1 MTGRI
6 RFTSWTVGACCAL
19 ALACGGGTPA
29 PPPAA
34 ATAPPAPKVL
44 TSAERA
50 DWYRACWD
58 KYNTKAWDEFKK
70 CYSDSAEADP
80 GDSGRPAARGA
91 DAIIADTRKQEAG
104 FPDMRGD
111 LRLVLV
117 NGSNIAGV
125 AVITATNSEPM
136 PKPDGTTAPATN
148 KKIGQLFGHAIQT
161 DDTGSKVTKEFQ
173 YFDSGTLMAQLGLV
187 KMPSRPAMVAGNAPP
202 TVVVATGSAVE
213 TANVAAEQK
222 SIEDWNAH
230 NAAALG
236 AGIADDVVW
245 HEAPLPA
252 DLDKKGLMASVKEFW
267 KGISNVKMTAAAVW
281 AAGDYVV
288 LQGAVEGVNDGN
300 IPAMGVKKTGK
311 PVKLHFLEIDRFEGG
326 KLKEGWLFYDGG
338 AMMQQLTSKAT
349 P

>member
-6 RFTSWTVGACCAL
+6 RWMSWTVGACCAM
-19 ALACGGGTPA
+19 ALACGGESTA

-58 KYNTKAWDEFKK
+58 KYNSKAWDELKK
-70 CYSDSAEADP
+70 CYSDSSESDP

-91 DAIIADTRKQEAG
+91 DAIIADTRKTEEG

-125 AVITATNSEPM
+125 ALITATNSQPM
-136 PKPDGTTAPATN
+136 PNPDGTTAPATN
-148 KKIGQLFGHAIQT
+148 KKIGLPFGHAIQV
-161 DDTGSKVTKEFQ
+161 DATGSTVTKESQ
-173 YFDSGTLMAQLGLV
+173 YLDSGTMMAQLGLV
-187 KMPSRPAMVAGNAPP
+187 KAPSRRVITATSAPP
-202 TVVVATGSAVE
+202 TIVVATGSPTE
-213 TANVAAEQK
+213 TANVATEQK
-222 SIEDWNAH
+222 SIVDWNAH
-230 NAAALG
+230 NAAALA
-236 AGIADDVVW
+236 AGITDDVMW
-245 HEAPLPA
+245 HEAPAPA
-252 DLDKKGLMASVKEFW
+252 DLNKKDLMASLKEFW
-267 KGISNVKMTAAAVW
+267 GAFSNLKMTADAVW

-288 LQGAVEGVNDGN
+288 LQGFVEGVNDGN
-300 IPAMGVKKTGK
+300 MPSMKVKKTGK
-311 PVKLHFLEIDRFEGG
+311 PVKLHFLEIDRFDGG
-326 KLKEGWLFYDGG
+326 KLKEAWLFYDGG
-338 AMMQQLTSKAT
+338 AMMQQLTSKTT